1 MIKFMKIL
9 TYSYKINMCYI
20 TIKSSLTKKKLIY
33 FVLFLFVNS
42 MTIFYYIIDLV
53 LDKFL
58 QEREKKERERMRI
71 ESKISYFFTNLFT

>member
-20 TIKSSLTKKKLIY
+20 TIKSSPYQKKLIY

-58 QEREKKERERMRI
+58 QGEKRKRENED
-71 ESKISYFFTNLFT
+71 